1 MARQGDSSKASTG
14 FIVEKWSCGGGPQQD
29 SWSTQP
35 LTDLGV
41 FMRWVEKSQEGHWAG
56 KSSMA
61 L

>member
-1 MARQGDSSKASTG
+1 MARWGDDSNASTE
-14 FIVEKWSCGGGPQQD
+14 FIEEKCSCRGGAQQE
-29 SWSTQP
+29 SWNLQL
-35 LTDLGV
+35 LTDRV